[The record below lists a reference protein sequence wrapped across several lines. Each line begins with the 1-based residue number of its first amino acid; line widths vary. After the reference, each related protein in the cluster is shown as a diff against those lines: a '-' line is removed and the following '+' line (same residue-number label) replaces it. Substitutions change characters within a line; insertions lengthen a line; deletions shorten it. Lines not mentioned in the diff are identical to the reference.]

1 MCLIANVCLSVSLFL
16 YIFVSRYF
24 SLYFLFIFT
33 SFSLCVCFI
42 VSLHVFLLLNIFL
55 SLSVLQYSSFSLP
68 MIPPAVVLIFYLFVL
83 FLFPFLVFSSVLFSL
98 IQFLSDSLS
107 LSLRKP
113 ISVTSLSVFVCFE
126 KALQAS

>member
-33 SFSLCVCFI
+33 TFSLCVCFI